1 MKILISHI
9 SDDIRFF
16 DFTSEKD
23 DFDIPELADDVR
35 VHVSAF
41 RSGGTIHC
49 KGIVYT
55 AFHLQC
61 DRCLDSYSV
70 DVEESLEVLFTTDP
84 EAEMTEEQLVLLSSH
99 DVEIDLEPFVRE
111 TLLLGLPFKK
121 LCSTACKGLCVR
133 CGANLNH
140 ESCSCK
146 HDERDP
152 RWEKLNELKKTLES
166 AEE

>member
-9 SDDIRFF
+9 SEDTRFF
-16 DFTSEKD
+16 DFTTEKEG
-23 DFDIPELADDVR
+23 FDIPELTEDVR

-41 RSGGTIHC
+41 RSRGSFTF
-49 KGIVYT
+49 KGMVCT
-55 AFHLQC
+55 AYRLEC
-61 DRCLDSYSV
+61 DRCLDPYTQK
-70 DVEESLEVLFTTDP
+70 VEEPLELIVSTDP
-84 EAEMTEEQLVLLSSH
+84 ETEQDDDIVLLNPH
-99 DVEIDLEPFVRE
+99 DVEIDLRSYVRE
-111 TLLLGLPFKK
+111 TLLLAVPFKK
-121 LCSTACKGLCVR
+121 LCSPACKGLCVR
-133 CGANLNH
+133 CGANMNR